1 MVYTR
6 EDLRNQLKSR
16 EFAPVYVLFGPEIYL
31 RDLAAKTIADL
42 TFSDGG
48 FRDFNETAFSL
59 NTDGNLEKALAAAEQ
74 LPMMASKRVVRVS
87 DVRVSASGHRD
98 TITEAH
104 EGILTRFLS
113 NPPPHSTVILVA
125 DDLNGVRKMGRFL
138 REKTAAVEF
147 TRLSDR
153 ELAVWAQKELKD
165 AGVTID
171 DVTLR
176 YFLSRIG
183 PDIQRLTNEVK
194 KLAAASMPAGVVTID
209 LVEALAPNAREL
221 TNFELTDHLVAGR
234 RTKAIAILEKILD
247 DGAEPLA
254 LLGLLAYNYR
264 RLLIAKD
271 MMTRGAPRSEV
282 SSELK
287 MRYSDQEAFFAAA
300 RRADITDLSRA
311 IDRLART
318 DVAIKSS
325 IGGSGPAG
333 ARMQLEVLV
342 CELAL
347 MQR

>member
-1 MVYTR
+1 MVQTR
-6 EDLRNQLKSR
+6 EDLRDQLKRR
-16 EFAPVYVLFGPEIYL
+16 EFAPVYVLFGPETYL

-42 TFSDGG
+42 SFNAGD

-59 NTDGNLEKALAAAEQ
+59 NTEGNLEKALAAAEQ
-74 LPMMASKRVVRVS
+74 LPMMASRRFVRIT
-87 DVRVSASGHRD
+87 DVRVSATGFRD
-98 TITEAH
+98 TVTEAH
-104 EGILTRFLS
+104 EPLLTRFLS
-113 NPPPHSTVILVA
+113 DPPPHATVVLVA
-125 DDLNGVRKMGRFL
+125 DELNGVRKMGRLL

-147 TRLSDR
+147 TRLTDN
-153 ELAVWAQKELKD
+153 ELAAWAQKELKE

-171 DVTLR
+171 EVTLR

-183 PDIQRLTNEVK
+183 PDIQRLTNEVR
-194 KLAAASMPAGVVTID
+194 KLAAASMPEGIVTMD
-209 LVEALAPNAREL
+209 LVSTLAPNTREL

-234 RTKAIAILEKILD
+234 RGKAIAILEKILD

-271 MMTRGAPRSEV
+271 LMTRGAPRAEV
-282 SSELK
+282 ASELK
-287 MRYSDQEAFFAAA
+287 MRYNDQEAFFAAA
-300 RRADITDLSRA
+300 RRADIDDLSRA